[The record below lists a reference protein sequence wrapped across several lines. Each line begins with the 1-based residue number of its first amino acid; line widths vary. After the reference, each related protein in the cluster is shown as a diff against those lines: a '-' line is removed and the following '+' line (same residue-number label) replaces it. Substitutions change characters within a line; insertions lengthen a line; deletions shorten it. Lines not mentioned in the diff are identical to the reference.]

1 MQLWQLVKKFLCPG
15 CPSVWWWSEVIVG
28 QLLERKAGPK
38 AQENEDKVN
47 MRGHTGPKRTNFC
60 LSFPPALTVQV
71 LCRRSNERQTRRS
84 RRRSSGSWASC
95 GPAADPSQHISNN
108 VASSGTPGARA
119 DLQNFTLAAS
129 LPPSKSQ
136 GVSLGHLYTRNIQ
149 GRGFWETYF
158 QLSDVEF
165 SKSPS

>member
-60 LSFPPALTVQV
+60 LSFPPTLTVQV

-108 VASSGTPGARA
+108 VASSGDTWCPCRPSELHIGS
-119 DLQNFTLAAS
+119 FTSTFEISGS
-129 LPPSKSQ
+129 LSWPSLYQKHT
-136 GVSLGHLYTRNIQ
+136 GKGILGNL
-149 GRGFWETYF
+149 
-158 QLSDVEF
+158 L
-165 SKSPS
+165 PA